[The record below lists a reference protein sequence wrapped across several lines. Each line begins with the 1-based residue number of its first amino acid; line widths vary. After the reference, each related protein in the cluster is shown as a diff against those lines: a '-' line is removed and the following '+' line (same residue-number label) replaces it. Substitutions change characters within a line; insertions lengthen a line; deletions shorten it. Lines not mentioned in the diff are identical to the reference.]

1 MCGYWYGRSVH
12 RYCTAVLHYWYSYLL
27 HLPLHEIIVQAKIR
41 YGQCQDMQE
50 NVGDTPC
57 GIICGC
63 ACTLCV
69 GAIQSSA
76 VWRDWSMVLDQIFQ
90 RDCSEIKGSFWEQM
104 GIWYIPFG
112 IAAFFSFFA
121 ITLFLAGLCHSMAQF
136 KKRKGQKKGEACLLI
151 AFLCTYCLLFLVEI
165 VCHSIAERVK
175 VDHFTVWMLYALS
188 PPLSGVMLPIGLL
201 IYTYTGTLR
210 EVAKEYCKCHCIRR
224 RTWFI
229 TLFRDPSSFT
239 RAPTVYRSSDFV
251 RLSNGAEDMSVQ
263 LPMPHERT
271 GLINHASD

>member
-1 MCGYWYGRSVH
+1 MADQYTGTVQLFFTTGIAIYFIYLSKKLLCKQKFDMNNAKKSRRVLETLLVVSSVVAPALYVWVPFRAVPYGENGPWCWIRS
-12 RYCTAVLHYWYSYLL
+12 L
-27 HLPLHEIIVQAKIR
+27 K
-41 YGQCQDMQE
+41 G
-50 NVGDTPC
+50 
-57 GIICGC
+57 
-63 ACTLCV
+63 
-69 GAIQSSA
+69 
-76 VWRDWSMVLDQIFQ
+76 
-90 RDCSEIKGSFWEQM
+90 DCSRIKESFWEKM

-121 ITLFLAGLCHSMAQF
+121 ITLFLVGLCRSMSQF

-151 AFLCTYCLLFLVEI
+151 AFLCTYCLLFVVEI
-165 VCHSIAERVK
+165 VCQSIADLVK

-188 PPLSGVMLPIGLL
+188 TPLSGVMLPIGLL

-224 RTWFI
+224 RTLFI

-239 RAPTVYRSSDFV
+239 SAQTPDRSSDFI
-251 RLSNGAEDMSVQ
+251 RLSDRPAVEDVPVH

-271 GLINHASD
+271 GLLSQLTD